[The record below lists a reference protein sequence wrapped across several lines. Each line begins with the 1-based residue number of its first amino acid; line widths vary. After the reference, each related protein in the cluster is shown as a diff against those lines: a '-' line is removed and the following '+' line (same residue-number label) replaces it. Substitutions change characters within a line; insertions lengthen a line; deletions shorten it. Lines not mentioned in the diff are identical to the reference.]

1 MKSDI
6 HIDAEQPEKVQEV
19 LEPAFT
25 GSSKVKHQLS
35 ASESQIEIKTE
46 AETLGQLRGA
56 TDSVFRLSGLA
67 KKILER

>member
-6 HIDAEQPEKVQEV
+6 HIDDQQPEKIQEV

-25 GSSKVKHQLS
+25 GSSKVKHKLS
-35 ASESQIEIKTE
+35 ASENQIEVETE
-46 AETLGQLRGA
+46 TETLGQLRGA